1 MQDLSMKLQE
11 IAKLPSDRPMSM
23 PGAFY
28 TSQNRFEHEV
38 STVLKSGWH
47 CLGRQDEIPN
57 SGNFFTANLLN
68 EPLLVVRQSDGDLS
82 LIHI

>member
-38 STVLKSGWH
+38 STVLNSGWH

-57 SGNFFTANLLN
+57 SGDFLL
-68 EPLLVVRQSDGDLS
+68 Q
-82 LIHI
+82 IF